1 MTTAVLPPQPG
12 ETTSM
17 RVRPVYLPV
26 GQMEERLCIALVG
39 VSEASI
45 PWARSVLSKPL
56 SGLPNDVGH
65 ACVTFGG
72 VVTADFQ
79 EWCSRGSPADL
90 WAPPLRG
97 LALGDWLVVDGLD
110 DEDVV
115 RAAVSLSFLT
125 GREAASSS
133 RGNETTTPRS
143 SDESRFLESV
153 KSEVSRT
160 RPGLTSG
167 FRRTLSLVGRVSAG
181 EIDFVG
187 GRYVTCYAA
196 INPKSRSGS
205 RVQPAFAA
213 LWRLARARDA
223 FGFAVPPAIE
233 LTAWVPPPGLPIYSE
248 QDYVIADETVAELS
262 EQASR
267 EQLSVFSVVD
277 SMSACRR
284 LLLVESP
291 DAPQMS

>member
-1 MTTAVLPPQPG
+1 MTTNLVPSAPG

-39 VSEASI
+39 VSDASV
-45 PWARSVLSKPL
+45 PWAKPVLSKHL

-90 WAPPLRG
+90 WSPPLRG

-125 GREAASSS
+125 GREAVSSA
-133 RGNETTTPRS
+133 RGNETSAPRS

-153 KSEVSRT
+153 RAEVSKS
-160 RPGLTSG
+160 RPGLASG
-167 FRRTLSLVGRVSAG
+167 FRRPLSLVGRVSAG

-187 GRYVTCYAA
+187 AQYVTCYAA

-233 LTAWVPPPGLPIYSE
+233 LTAWVPPPGLPIYAE
-248 QDYVIADETVAELS
+248 QDYVIADETVDELT
-262 EQASR
+262 EQASK
-267 EQLSVFSVVD
+267 EQLTVFSVVD

-284 LLLVESP
+284 LLLRESP
-291 DAPQMS
+291 EAQRMS